1 MSARQQ
7 NEKMT
12 IISRASENKSVSKLK
27 KAGANNVIM
36 PDKVGGS
43 HMASLVMTPDVVEFL
58 DTISTEGIGDINIEE
73 LTVSKFPNY
82 HQVKTLRDLEA
93 RYKTGCTVIGFKTI
107 DGNYVINPG
116 ADTVLQAN
124 SKLFVLGKPAQII
137 KLNKLL
143 DI

>member
-1 MSARQQ
+1 MWLSFWIQ
-7 NEKMT
+7 
-12 IISRASENKSVSKLK
+12 
-27 KAGANNVIM
+27 
-36 PDKVGGS
+36 
-43 HMASLVMTPDVVEFL
+43 F
-58 DTISTEGIGDINIEE
+58 STEGIGDINIEE